1 MLACI
6 LETSFRMLPR
16 KWRARC
22 VRPCAGNSDT
32 SCLRAS
38 IVNRDRP
45 LMAIGT
51 ADCQSSFFTFPSSA
65 TDNTDNLATT
75 LRDNA
80 LDNVSR
86 NLRSRRMEPSAF
98 GVASRAPISFMD
110 YIRDAGG
117 KGRMCRI
124 RTLPA
129 TRVCIPVGCVARQS
143 PPCALW
149 AKSRNHSTERCLA
162 TCRAEWLLRL
172 QTAHHLPRV
181 RLSEV
186 ISNLCP
192 CSQRT
197 ASLSLAETY
206 SLDRRTPPRRSTIAF
221 KRPRN

>member
-1 MLACI
+1 
-6 LETSFRMLPR
+6 
-16 KWRARC
+16 
-22 VRPCAGNSDT
+22 
-32 SCLRAS
+32 
-38 IVNRDRP
+38 
-45 LMAIGT
+45 MAIGT
-51 ADCQSSFFTFPSSA
+51 ADCQSSFLTFPSSA
-65 TDNTDNLATT
+65 TDNIDDLATT

-124 RTLPA
+124 RALPGDSGMHSGGLRREA
-129 TRVCIPVGCVARQS
+129 VTAVRFVG
-143 PPCALW
+143 
-149 AKSRNHSTERCLA
+149 KSRNHSTERCLA

-186 ISNLCP
+186 ISNLFP

-197 ASLSLAETY
+197 VSLSLAETY

-221 KRPRN
+221 KRPRNLSLEGRAFQPPCLRACSSRH